1 MKAGAERF
9 QLGPGAAAVVPRGV
23 PHTFRVDSETARVL
37 LLSTPAGIERFVRD
51 ASVPAAAP
59 TLPPPTRRD
68 QRPKSSNGST
78 GNTHASRLDPGSA
91 TPTEQRIPAESP
103 RAIVADTVSPRP

>member
-23 PHTFRVDSETARVL
+23 PHTLPRRQRNRRVL

-59 TLPPPTRRD
+59 TLPPPD
-68 QRPKSSNGST
+68 
-78 GNTHASRLDPGSA
+78 A
-91 TPTEQRIPAESP
+91 
-103 RAIVADTVSPRP
+103 PRPTPEELERIYREHACIEVGSRISHAD